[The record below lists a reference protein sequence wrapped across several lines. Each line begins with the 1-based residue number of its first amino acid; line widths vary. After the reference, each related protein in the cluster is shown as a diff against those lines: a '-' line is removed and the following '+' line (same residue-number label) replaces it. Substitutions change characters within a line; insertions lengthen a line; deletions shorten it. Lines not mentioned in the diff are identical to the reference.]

1 MKQKLR
7 PIQQPSAQ
15 SGLEAETRRLQY
27 LASSLFLDHDSDL
40 IILVVNTLTQD
51 LRSDNYL
58 TGDSGPPLLLPS
70 TMMTDLASLRL
81 RVYLRQCTSPVLEQG
96 KIALVA

>member
-1 MKQKLR
+1 MPIVANRLARLLSSQH
-7 PIQQPSAQ
+7 IQQSVVAVQ
-15 SGLEAETRRLQY
+15 VAY

-58 TGDSGPPLLLPS
+58 TGVLALSSLLFSVQLTYQSG
-70 TMMTDLASLRL
+70 A
-81 RVYLRQCTSPVLEQG
+81 QCES
-96 KIALVA
+96 AYS

>member
-1 MKQKLR
+1 MQV
-7 PIQQPSAQ
+7 A
-15 SGLEAETRRLQY
+15 Y

-58 TGDSGPPLLLPS
+58 TGDHGSPLLLPY
-70 TMMTDLASLRL
+70 TKMTDLSCL
-81 RVYLRQCTSPVLEQG
+81 
-96 KIALVA
+96 

>member
-1 MKQKLR
+1 MSQV
-7 PIQQPSAQ
+7 A
-15 SGLEAETRRLQY
+15 Y

-58 TGDSGPPLLLPS
+58 TGRTPNFDDYDGI
-70 TMMTDLASLRL
+70 TRVDRL
-81 RVYLRQCTSPVLEQG
+81 GQV
-96 KIALVA
+96 ALQKARFKEMN

>member
-1 MKQKLR
+1 MQV
-7 PIQQPSAQ
+7 A
-15 SGLEAETRRLQY
+15 Y

-58 TGDSGPPLLLPS
+58 TGDSGSPSLLPS
-70 TMMTDLASLRL
+70 TMMTDLTSLRL
-81 RVYLRQCTSPVLEQG
+81 RGYLRQCSSPVLEQG